1 MKVAAYQAPLE
12 AIHSLEILK
21 LIRTQIDWCESN
33 EVELLCCPEAVLGGL
48 ADYSNEPMKS
58 AVSVE
63 NGQLNQV
70 LSPLA
75 SKSVTTIVGF
85 TEIDRGCLFNS
96 AAVFH
101 QGSAVGIY
109 RKNHPFINKSIYK
122 AGDAAPV
129 FTIGDLTFG
138 IIICLDSKYEQ
149 PAKAMAAQGAKT
161 LFIPTNNGM
170 PEEKGG
176 AELLS
181 EAREADI
188 KLAKEN
194 NVYVVRADVAGRS
207 KGFVSYGAS
216 GIVDPSGKVL
226 QAARDMTSEV
236 LMTTLC

>member
-1 MKVAAYQAPLE
+1 MNVAAYQAPLE

-21 LIRTQIDWCESN
+21 LIRIQIDWCEWN
-33 EVELLCCPEAVLGGL
+33 GVQILCCPEAVLGGL
-48 ADYSNEPMKS
+48 ADYSSEPVKF

-63 NGQLNQV
+63 NGQLNR
-70 LSPLA
+70 LLAPLA

-85 TEIDRGCLFNS
+85 TEIDRGCLFNA

-101 QGSAVGIY
+101 QGSVVGIY

-122 AGDAAPV
+122 AGDAGPV
-129 FTIGDLTFG
+129 FTIEDLTFG
-138 IIICLDSKYEQ
+138 IIICLDSHYEQ
-149 PAKAMAAQGAKT
+149 PAKAMAAQGATT

-176 AELLS
+176 AELVS

-188 KLAKEN
+188 KLATEN
-194 NVYVVRADVAGRS
+194 NVYIVRADVTGRS
-207 KGFVSYGAS
+207 DGLVSYGS
-216 GIVDPSGKVL
+216 SEIIGPTGKVL
-226 QAARDMTSEV
+226 QAAREMTSEV